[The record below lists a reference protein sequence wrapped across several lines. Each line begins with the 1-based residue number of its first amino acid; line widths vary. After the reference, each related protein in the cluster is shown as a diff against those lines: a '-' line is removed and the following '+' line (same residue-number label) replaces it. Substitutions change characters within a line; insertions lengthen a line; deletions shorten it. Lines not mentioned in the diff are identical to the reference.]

1 MNSSFFTAAS
11 REELDI
17 ELEIIEGQLPKDM
30 NGVAYINS
38 SVGTINSG
46 GIPFP
51 TTRPDNTYNRELG
64 SPLLGGDSMIYK
76 LDFNETQKEFPKI
89 NLTSRLLKTPC
100 YYADEATRYYLEKE
114 NKKNPLFDRYG
125 FRNLG
130 LTRMSFTMGVRNE
143 LCTAVTPFQFK
154 NDISPRILANY
165 DAGRPYEFDTETL
178 KIKTPIGANSEW
190 TTSTPPFLV
199 YPFGIVQSTAH
210 PFFDPITQ
218 ELISVNFTKSM
229 KTMASQIKLIEL
241 LKNRPDEVEKRF
253 EEYIDKLEAESAKQ
267 GLLTSEL
274 THKNYL
280 VEKTND
286 FFDCIENHVNIRSKW
301 WKNLLKTV
309 EEAVEKHI
317 KEETTVEDA
326 VFLMNWKGSGKWKK
340 WNLIDNTTKK
350 PLRIQQCMHQIAV
363 TRDYIILVDAGFKLT
378 LDIMFN
384 NPFPHNSKIDN
395 FFRKILTAPMLATTD
410 TYIVNRADMR
420 DEIKSIVVKK
430 LPVSLPFETIHLT
443 ADYENP
449 DDQITLHAAHN
460 ATACLAEWIR
470 LFDVNEFTNETVKEN
485 ITGIPPTG
493 IVDISRI
500 GKYLIDA
507 KTGTIIDQTIITE
520 KGNIDTS
527 SENQNL
533 PKKDI
538 GAHTWG
544 IALFTYP
551 NMVDASKVVPKI
563 KNIYWQS
570 FGLDK
575 DFLTHFIFNLYKE
588 YPNRKISVEDMKKY
602 TQEGV
607 PFVISRMNTETM
619 KFEDY
624 YQFEKGI
631 SYRAMQFVP
640 KKNLPNKENNKDDNE
655 GYMTCVVTVEKIN
668 QSTNSIEY
676 QTQLWI
682 FDAQNLNKGTICKL
696 AHPKWIANTT
706 LHSAWLSEAKTTNSN
721 YTVLVKPDYQ
731 PLIEDSLL
739 GKFMGGILFKK
750 EREQIQEIFDKNV
763 YPHFD

>member
-17 ELEIIEGQLPKDM
+17 KLKTIEGELPKDM
-30 NGVAYINS
+30 DGVVYINS
-38 SVGTINSG
+38 SVGTINSN

-51 TTRPDNTYNRELG
+51 TTRPDGTSNRELG

-76 LDFNETQKEFPKI
+76 LDFSATQNKI
-89 NLTSRLLKTPC
+89 SSIKLTSRLLKTPC
-100 YYADEATRYYLEKE
+100 YYADAATRYYLDKE
-114 NKKNPLFDRYG
+114 NKKNPLFDIYG

-154 NDISPRILANY
+154 NDTSPRILANY
-165 DAGRPYEFDTETL
+165 DAGRPYEFDAETL

-199 YPFGIVQSTAH
+199 YPFGVVQSTAH

-253 EEYIDKLEAESAKQ
+253 EDYIDKLEAESSRQ
-267 GLLTSEL
+267 GLLSSNL

-286 FFDCIENHVNIRSKW
+286 FFDGIENHVNIKSKW
-301 WKNLLKTV
+301 WKNLLKTL
-309 EEAVEKHI
+309 EEALEKRI

-326 VFLMNWKGSGKWKK
+326 VFLMNWKGFGKWKK
-340 WNLIDNTTKK
+340 WNLINNTTKK
-350 PLRIQQCMHQIAV
+350 PLHIQQCMHQIAV
-363 TRDYIILVDAGFKLT
+363 TRDYIVLVDAGFKLT

-384 NPFPHNSKIDN
+384 NPFPHNPKIDS

-420 DEIKSIVVKK
+420 DELKSIVVKK

-449 DDQITLHAAHN
+449 NDQITLHAAHN

-470 LFDVNEFTNETVKEN
+470 LFDINEFTKEKVKEN

-493 IVDISRI
+493 ILDISRI

-507 KTGTIIDQTIITE
+507 KNGNIIEQTIITE
-520 KGNIDTS
+520 KGNIDT
-527 SENQNL
+527 EDDDNKQDL
-533 PKKDI
+533 AKKDV

-575 DFLTHFIFNLYKE
+575 DFLTNFIFNLYKE
-588 YPNRKISVEDMKKY
+588 YPNRKISVKDMKRY
-602 TQEGV
+602 TQQGV
-607 PFVISRMNTETM
+607 PFVVSRMNTETM
-619 KFEDY
+619 QFEDY

-640 KKNLPNKENNKDDNE
+640 KKNPTNKDENE
-655 GYMTCVVTVEKIN
+655 GYMTCVVTAEKLN
-668 QSTNSIEY
+668 PSTKSIEY

-682 FDAQNLNKGTICKL
+682 FDAQNLNKGAICKL

-706 LHSAWLSEAKTTNSN
+706 LHSAWLSEAKTTNSDYN
-721 YTVLVKPDYQ
+721 VPVKSDYQ
-731 PLIEDSLL
+731 PLINDSLL
-739 GKFMGGILFKK
+739 GKFVHGILFKK

-763 YPHFD
+763 YPHFE